1 MSIFTGVTYHF
12 GLSLWYDDRSSLA
25 FVAQEICGHSSVV
38 MCENTA
44 EINLC
49 DYCLASVNMAAV
61 QSHVSTGS
69 TAPDRPTGETSDVG
83 PERLAWFLL
92 LFFNVCFVFVFFY
105 NFISEFPYFLRNELS
120 SITHTMDVVLENRQ
134 NN

>member
-83 PERLAWFLL
+83 PERLAWFLFFIFYYCLFCLFCFFIILYRNFRTFSGMSCL
-92 LFFNVCFVFVFFY
+92 L
-105 NFISEFPYFLRNELS
+105 
-120 SITHTMDVVLENRQ
+120 
-134 NN
+134 